1 MILFIC
7 ILFLNKLNYLF
18 GVGVWVID
26 LFCENKYGVLEIL
39 LFLYFEVSGVL
50 NLLLFIVLE
59 FWR

>member
-1 MILFIC
+1 M
-7 ILFLNKLNYLF
+7 
-18 GVGVWVID
+18 ID

-59 FWR
+59 F